1 MKKVVFLLSFASLLS
16 ACHSNDAQFASE
28 AALEEDRQLLRIEA
42 PQSDSM
48 PACRG
53 MVAGTAFLNGAETRK
68 PLILPLGTELKFAV
82 SQSPDLLRTAWIFQ
96 VPGSLSP
103 LVSREKSIDVKPA
116 YPGLVS
122 FSVVSERSDGKC
134 ESARGMVGIQY
145 QEPLR
150 TVEPNGNP
158 TDSESFSHLNRLG
171 VSLMPGQG
179 RPGESDI
186 TVAILDTG
194 VNYNHPDLNTRIV
207 AGWDFVDGDDQPFD
221 DQGHG
226 THVAGLVAGLRSGVS
241 HHARILPVRVL
252 NTLGQ
257 GKLKDID
264 AGIRYAADR
273 GARVMVLAFG
283 LPDESAKQLLS
294 DSIQYAGERG
304 AVVFA
309 AAGNQG
315 RDLDLT
321 PFYPAALKLGNLVT
335 VAAQGEGE
343 GLASY
348 SNFGVN
354 SVDIAAP
361 GGTPESGGLLST
373 SYLASINQGYER
385 HWGTSMAAPLVAGL
399 AAELI
404 ARDNRLTAA
413 EVRSRILEQSLSMP
427 ELGSQVRSGKKA
439 WMSAALQ

>member
-1 MKKVVFLLSFASLLS
+1 MKRVVFFLSFASLFS
-16 ACHSNDAQFASE
+16 ACHFSDVQFAPKS
-28 AALEEDRQLLRIEA
+28 ALEEDRQLLRVEL
-42 PQSDSM
+42 PEPDSM

-53 MVAGTAFLNGAETRK
+53 MVAGTAILNGSETK
-68 PLILPLGTELKFAV
+68 GPLILPLGTELKFAV
-82 SQSPDLLRTAWIFQ
+82 SQNPELLRTAWILQ
-96 VPGSLSP
+96 VPGSVVP
-103 LVSREKSIDVKPA
+103 LVSHEKTIDLTPA
-116 YPGLVS
+116 YPGVVS

-134 ESARGMVGIQY
+134 ESAQGMVGIQY

-150 TVEPNGNP
+150 TVEPNDTP
-158 TDSESFSHLNRLG
+158 IDAESFSHLRRLG
-171 VSLMPGQG
+171 VSLEPVPAQPGDL
-179 RPGESDI
+179 DI

-194 VNYNHPDLNTRIV
+194 VNYNHPDLSSRIV

-264 AGIRYAADR
+264 AGIRYAADQ
-273 GARVMVLAFG
+273 GARVLVLAFG

-315 RDLDLT
+315 RNLDRT
-321 PFYPAALKLGNLVT
+321 PFYPAALHLGNLVT

-343 GLASY
+343 ELASY
-348 SNFGVN
+348 SNFGVD

-361 GGTPESGGLLST
+361 GGAPESGGLLST
-373 SYLASINQGYER
+373 SYLASLNQGYAR
-385 HWGTSMAAPLVAGL
+385 HWGTSMAAPLVAGI

-404 ARDNRLTAA
+404 ARDNGLTAA
-413 EVRSRILEQSLSMP
+413 EVRNRILEQSVSMP
-427 ELGSQVRSGKKA
+427 QLGSQVRDGKKA
-439 WMSAALQ
+439 WLPTALQ